1 MKLLSKI
8 SNFTK
13 RQKILAVVITLAVLL
28 GGHIIKCILL
38 DNKVIAS
45 EPVEADF
52 YLIDEDKFWS
62 AYPKIDSECF
72 EWVGTGNI
80 TYSHFIYNNSKK
92 LTDMIVSS
100 PSDVTANWAYAGKF
114 NGKYYVG
121 AIAGEEIEKV
131 EQFADNDDDNK
142 KAKKAKKAKK
152 TEEPKE
158 TEETE
163 EIEETEDLGEPMV
176 DGYVNADGDDSVDEE
191 IDTTSEEEI
200 EEEEETEEPE
210 EEVVE
215 EEVEEEPAGPQTYT
229 LSRSAILSTDSS
241 SYADGESVKWDKFY
255 KSRKDVADGVI
266 PVALLDDPIY
276 TSMNLPSESR
286 SEAMEDA
293 VIDNGHVLASNDD
306 IKAGTHMMATGSIY
320 KAKNGTL
327 PQKLK
332 ISIGKIK
339 IFGYSKKTK
348 KWEIIREDPHIT
360 GVKVYSLPWENASTY
375 AVPMKTFADHIEV
388 TCSATDLKNKALHF
402 WGKQTEIDN
411 SKYDYYAT
419 AYVCWT
425 DSQVKSGSLT
435 ATNAVDLKESPKAD
449 AYAQLVT
456 SRGLSVTGKRRVV
469 WSTTIPNKEYQP
481 EWGAELQKLFD
492 K

>member
-1 MKLLSKI
+1 MKLFSKFP
-8 SNFTK
+8 NFTK
-13 RQKILAVVITLAVLL
+13 RQKILTVVITLAVLL
-28 GGHIIKCILL
+28 GGHVIKCILL
-38 DNKVIAS
+38 DHKVIAS

-62 AYPKIDSECF
+62 AYPKINSECF

-80 TYSHFIYNNSKK
+80 TYSHFIYNNSQK

-121 AIAGEEIEKV
+121 AIAGEKI
-131 EQFADNDDDNK
+131 EQFADNDDDTDQKSK
-142 KAKKAKKAKK
+142 KPKKAKK

-158 TEETE
+158 TEEND
-163 EIEETEDLGEPMV
+163 ETKDTADLGEPTP
-176 DGYVNADGDDSVDEE
+176 DGYVNSDSAEPEEEE
-191 IDTTSEEEI
+191 IETTSEEEEI
-200 EEEEETEEPE
+200 EEETEEPE
-210 EEVVE
+210 EEVV

-229 LSRSAILSTDSS
+229 LSRSSILSADGS
-241 SYADGESVKWDKFY
+241 SYAEDESVKWDKFY

-266 PVALLDDPIY
+266 PVSLLDDPIY

-293 VIDNGHVLASNDD
+293 VIDNGHVLASNED
-306 IKAGTHMMATGSIY
+306 IKTGTHMMATGSIY
-320 KAKNGTL
+320 KAKNSTL

-360 GVKVYSLPWENASTY
+360 GVKVYTLPWESTSTY

-388 TCSATDLKNKALHF
+388 TCSSSDLKDRALHF
-402 WGKQTEIDN
+402 WGKQTEVDN

-435 ATNAVDLKESPKAD
+435 ATNSVDLKESPKAD